1 MLKADIPL
9 KNRKIVKLYEREPIR
24 KPNGEYE
31 IIPDGKMRLKVYKI
45 YYSENYGKIY
55 FLLEKDEDTLYGY
68 TPNNQFQMALID
80 LYETKDFSEAYI
92 IIHKKTYPDK
102 ISIAIDFEGL
112 KDKAKE
118 TVNDIENIED
128 DVIRQML

>member
-1 MLKADIPL
+1 MLTADIPT

-24 KPNGEYE
+24 QPNSEYE
-31 IIPDGKMRLKVYKI
+31 IIPDGKHKYKIYKI
-45 YYSENYGKIY
+45 YYSENYGKVY
-55 FLLEKDEDTLYGY
+55 FLLEKDSETLYGY

-92 IIHKKTYPDK
+92 IIYKKTYPDK

-118 TVNDIENIED
+118 TVKDIEDIED
-128 DVIRQML
+128 DVIKQML